1 MMTPGTEPMMTPAD
15 RLVTRHKEIEDI
27 FALYGAQAVRIWGVP
42 ETDRGVQPDVD
53 VFLSFDET
61 DLAPILI
68 CFRKNF
74 VKGENRWIKL
84 DQGGF
89 FLSNVLTSLLGFL
102 VNVCDERAVKN
113 FHPVT
118 YSKTLATHHWE

>member
-1 MMTPGTEPMMTPAD
+1 MMTPAE
-15 RLVTRHKEIEDI
+15 RLVKRQKEIEDI

-53 VFLSFDET
+53 VLLSFDEA

-68 CFRKNF
+68 CFRKHF
-74 VKGENRWIKL
+74 FADREKTRWMKL
-84 DQGGF
+84 DQDGF
-89 FLSNVLTSLLGFL
+89 FLSNVMTLLLGFL

>member
-1 MMTPGTEPMMTPAD
+1 MMTPAE
-15 RLVTRHKEIEDI
+15 RLVKRQQEIEDI

-42 ETDRGVQPDVD
+42 ETDHGVQPDVD
-53 VFLSFDET
+53 VLLSFDEA
-61 DLAPILI
+61 DLAPILV

-74 VKGENRWIKL
+74 VSGRQQENRWMKL
-84 DQGGF
+84 DQDGF
-89 FLSNVLTSLLGFL
+89 FLSNMMTLLLGFL

-118 YSKTLATHHWE
+118 YSKTLATHYWE